1 MSDAPVPDDTAVH
14 APGGPAFWVGLV
26 LGSAV
31 MAFGVRGLVNGLS
44 TDSLGSVGRWV
55 VGADLVHDLVLA
67 PVVVLLGAAVGR
79 RLPERW
85 RAPIQVGLVATG
97 IVLLVGWVP
106 WRGDG
111 RALVPDNPSVQPS
124 DYTSAILTVLAAV
137 WLSVGGWLIFR
148 LRCARR
154 ESLADRT
161 A

>member
-1 MSDAPVPDDTAVH
+1 MSDAPAPDEPRMD

-26 LGSAV
+26 LGGAV

-44 TDSLGSVGRWV
+44 TDSLASVGRWV

-67 PVVVLLGAAVGR
+67 PVVVLVGAAVSR

-111 RALVPDNPSVQPS
+111 RALVPDNPSVQPL
-124 DYTSAILTVLAAV
+124 DYTTAILTVVGVV
-137 WLSVGGWLIFR
+137 WLAVGVWLALR
-148 LRCARR
+148 LLVQRG
-154 ESLADRT
+154 T
-161 A
+161 